1 MSPGFVTAAAR
12 LSVVSSL
19 GAFCSLICLF
29 VWFINL
35 FIVVC
40 IPSFS
45 FLVLVLFVY

>member
-19 GAFCSLICLF
+19 GAFCSLVCLF

-35 FIVVC
+35 FIVC